1 MNICEHT
8 SHESI
13 SEKMAHPVA
22 KCLQNY
28 MYDIDGRLFHDLH
41 IRYTPEVAEL
51 AVENFTLYGRMLV
64 MTRPVLTKTNPPI
77 WNIYANKVRRYWF
90 ELS

>member
-1 MNICEHT
+1 
-8 SHESI
+8 
-13 SEKMAHPVA
+13 MAHPAA

-28 MYDIDGRLFHDLH
+28 MYEINDHLLRDVAV
-41 IRYTPEVAEL
+41 RYTPDVADL
-51 AVENFTLYGRMLV
+51 VVENFTLYGRMLV
-64 MTRPVLTKTNPPI
+64 MTQLTKTTPPI